1 MEIFRF
7 FQRIGGIGGA
17 CQGTGADG
25 GHVRHVIAFFQPLE
39 IPFQHG
45 KVAEHVMGK
54 EHRLGPLHMGITG
67 QNHIFVLFRSLK
79 QRLFHSNQ
87 FSATRP
93 ICLFMYI

>member
-1 MEIFRF
+1 
-7 FQRIGGIGGA
+7 
-17 CQGTGADG
+17 
-25 GHVRHVIAFFQPLE
+25 
-39 IPFQHG
+39 
-45 KVAEHVMGK
+45 MGK